1 MPTGSSASRSLLV
14 VVTAEHADRV
24 SEGLRAG
31 VGLGLR
37 GDPVEVLLVDGAAR
51 WLDGGGGDPRVAR
64 ALGTLTTLGRPARS
78 ATRAEAVAAAAA
90 ARAVEVW
97 TDGRGERRL
106 ALRSAGGTR
115 ALARGEVDTRALVE
129 QIFEADG
136 VVVW

>member
-1 MPTGSSASRSLLV
+1 MA
-14 VVTAEHADRV
+14 AERVDRV

-37 GDPVEVLLVDGAAR
+37 GDPVDVLLVDGAAR
-51 WLDGGGGDPRVAR
+51 WLDGGDPRIAR
-64 ALGTLTTLGRPARS
+64 ALGTLETLGRPARG
-78 ATRAEAVAAAAA
+78 ATRAEAEAAAAA

-97 TDGRGERRL
+97 TDGDPGRRL
-106 ALRSAGGTR
+106 RLRSAAGTR

-136 VVVW
+136 VLVW